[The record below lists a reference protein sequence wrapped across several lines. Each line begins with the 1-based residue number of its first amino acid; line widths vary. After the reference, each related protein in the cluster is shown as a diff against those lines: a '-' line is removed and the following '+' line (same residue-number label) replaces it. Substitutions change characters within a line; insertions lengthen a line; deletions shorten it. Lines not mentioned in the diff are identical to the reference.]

1 MQFLTKAPAAAHEQE
16 GEPRW
21 RIGKNHS
28 LKQSVAAA
36 PVNQFHSIFSNAGRV
51 IITTQILIR

>member
-36 PVNQFHSIFSNAGRV
+36 PVNPFNSIFSNAGR
-51 IITTQILIR
+51 ITTTTQILIR